1 MGLRNILLKDYREE
15 VISKAIFEEI
25 QKLENIKKKK
35 LIRII
40 DYGSGFNP
48 VVIKKLIKKLSTKY
62 KNVNFQANCYDYY
75 NRSQINL
82 MNKQKN
88 IKFFHVDSLKN
99 KNLGKYHFCLIID
112 VLHHIGLKDK
122 DKIFKIFRKL
132 KNISKFIFI
141 KDHFQYGF
149 FSNFILILMDIFGNY
164 KDGVKIPSI
173 YFTKETYNS
182 LIKKINLLEIKR
194 LNNLSYY
201 KWYWFYLNSKKLQF
215 ISILK
220 KK

>member
-48 VVIKKLIKKLSTKY
+48 AVIKKLIKKLSTKY

-82 MNKQKN
+82 MNKQKV
-88 IKFFHVDSLKN
+88 ILGE
-99 KNLGKYHFCLIID
+99 NLRSAEIEIAAENN
-112 VLHHIGLKDK
+112 
-122 DKIFKIFRKL
+122 
-132 KNISKFIFI
+132 NISNRI
-141 KDHFQYGF
+141 
-149 FSNFILILMDIFGNY
+149 
-164 KDGVKIPSI
+164 
-173 YFTKETYNS
+173 
-182 LIKKINLLEIKR
+182 
-194 LNNLSYY
+194 
-201 KWYWFYLNSKKLQF
+201 
-215 ISILK
+215 
-220 KK
+220 